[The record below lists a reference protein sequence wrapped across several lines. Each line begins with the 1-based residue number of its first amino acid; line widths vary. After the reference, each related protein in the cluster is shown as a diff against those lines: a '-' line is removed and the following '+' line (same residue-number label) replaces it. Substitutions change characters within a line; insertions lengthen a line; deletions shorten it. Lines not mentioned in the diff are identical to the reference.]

1 MYPPLR
7 LRLCLGFWRP
17 PSALQLPPPAVSIS
31 LPFSWYIVGYPLARA
46 GLGPAFPSEI
56 PRPTGRHP
64 FYACA
69 CLGQAH
75 GSALLRAAARRL
87 YIALHF
93 RFFASLHANSNASV
107 FDCFSGF
114 SDLLYFSFLF
124 QCREVPRRRCV
135 RDMQKFLDFVVGDF
149 ALCIQGFQN
158 LFEFL
163 ALSVLNGCAC
173 FHQEIAGG
181 MRGCCRYWRT
191 RRPLRQRLV
200 RD

>member
-75 GSALLRAAARRL
+75 GSASLRAAARRL
-87 YIALHF
+87 YIAFHF
-93 RFFASLHANSNASV
+93 RFSASLHSNSNARV
-107 FDCFSGF
+107 LDCFSRF
-114 SDLLYFSFLF
+114 SYLLDFSLLF
-124 QCREVPRRRCV
+124 QCREIPSRCCV
-135 RDMQKFLDFVVGDF
+135 RDVQEFLNFVVGDF
-149 ALCIQGFQN
+149 AFCVQ
-158 LFEFL
+158 
-163 ALSVLNGCAC
+163 C
-173 FHQEIAGG
+173 FHDF
-181 MRGCCRYWRT
+181 
-191 RRPLRQRLV
+191 L
-200 RD
+200 